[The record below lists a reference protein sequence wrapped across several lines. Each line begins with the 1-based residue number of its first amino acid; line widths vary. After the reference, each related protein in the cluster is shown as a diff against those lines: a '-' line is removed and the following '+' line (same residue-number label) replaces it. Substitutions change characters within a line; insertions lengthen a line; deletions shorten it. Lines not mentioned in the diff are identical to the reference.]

1 MKKGFLLFAL
11 FCFVAVAQAQDVN
24 LLPPQKT
31 GGKSFLETVNLRR
44 SERSYVKKELPAQ
57 QLSNLLWVA
66 NGFNRDDKRTV
77 PTAMNLQE
85 MELYVLLDDG
95 VYFYDAKQH
104 HLKAVAKGDFKDA
117 LGQPDIS
124 NNAALSIIMVADLNK
139 SSVESA
145 RISSGY
151 ISQNIYL
158 FAASEGL
165 GTVARGSF
173 KQDELSK
180 LLGLTDKQTVI
191 LVQPVGAVGSR
202 PWQYAADS

>member
-11 FCFVAVAQAQDVN
+11 ACFVASAQAQDIN
-24 LLPPQKT
+24 LLSPEKT

-44 SERSYVKKELPAQ
+44 SERSYVKKDLPAQ

-66 NGFNRDDKRTV
+66 NGFNRNDKRTA
-77 PTAMNLQE
+77 PTAMNRQE

-104 HLKAVAKGDFKDA
+104 HLKSVAKGNFTEA

-124 NNAALSIIMVADLNK
+124 NHAALSIIMVADLNK

-180 LLGLTDKQTVI
+180 TLGLTAKQAII
-191 LVQPVGAVGSR
+191 LVQPVGFL
-202 PWQYAADS
+202 Q